1 MLWVPSAG
9 TGSTMKMLNSAS
21 QLRTIGGAA
30 VTDAERDGAKDA
42 LKLWEKEA
50 RAGVLG
56 GRGKKRGPGEAGE
69 RPPEPSPM
77 VAAVAA
83 ALAAPKMVD
92 VADTHALVTSL
103 VDALRD
109 RIAGPLATG
118 LEDHAVPIARALA
131 KHVAAPL
138 AAALKPGM
146 GRNMVAAV
154 KSITITRKHVDCVI
168 HSPYNVFC
176 WKVGT
181 REGWWTR
188 DGAWG
193 RGGD

>member
-1 MLWVPSAG
+1 MLWVPSASTGG
-9 TGSTMKMLNSAS
+9 TVKMLNNAS
-21 QLRTIGGAA
+21 QLHTIGGAA
-30 VTDAERDGAKDA
+30 ITDAERDGAKDA
-42 LKLWEKEA
+42 LKLPDKEA
-50 RAGVLG
+50 QAGVLG
-56 GRGKKRGPGEAGE
+56 GRRKKGGPEEAGE

-83 ALAAPKMVD
+83 ALAAPGTVD
-92 VADTHALVTSL
+92 VADTNALVTSL
-103 VDALRD
+103 VDALPD

-131 KHVAAPL
+131 THVAAPL
-138 AAALKPGM
+138 AAAPKPGL
-146 GRNMVAAV
+146 GRDMVAAV

-176 WKVGT
+176 RKVGT

-188 DGAWG
+188 DG
-193 RGGD
+193 GGLG